1 MLLRGFHAL
10 ASYVLRDGG
19 AKDLQRAEY
28 QCDTLPVADLWPLHR
43 VHFNAAMQLAVS
55 FIWDRKI
62 GPRCS
67 KRGFNSKLFLI
78 FS

>member
-28 QCDTLPVADLWPLHR
+28 
-43 VHFNAAMQLAVS
+43 HFSAAMQLADG
-55 FIWDRKI
+55 FGIKDRWVLSA
-62 GPRCS
+62 R
-67 KRGFNSKLFLI
+67 KREFNSIFFLI
-78 FS
+78 FP

>member
-28 QCDTLPVADLWPLHR
+28 HL
-43 VHFNAAMQLAVS
+43 NAAMQLAVD
-55 FIWDRKI
+55 FGIKDRWVL
-62 GPRCS
+62 GAP
-67 KRGFNSKLFLI
+67 KRDFNSNVFLI
-78 FS
+78 FP

>member
-28 QCDTLPVADLWPLHR
+28 
-43 VHFNAAMQLAVS
+43 HFNAAMQLAVS

-67 KRGFNSKLFLI
+67 KRGVQLQT
-78 FS
+78 FSDLEICMDFGTPAISGQVL

>member
-28 QCDTLPVADLWPLHR
+28 
-43 VHFNAAMQLAVS
+43 HFSAAMQLA
-55 FIWDRKI
+55 D
-62 GPRCS
+62 
-67 KRGFNSKLFLI
+67 GFGIKDSGF
-78 FS
+78 